1 MKKSG
6 TGPACEK
13 RLLLW
18 ERARPRTGLL
28 RDRALWER
36 ALWERALLAKGL
48 LLSITLLSLALPPA
62 ASAQDIS
69 RIAFGSCGDQA
80 KPQPIWTPILADAP
94 DLFLL
99 LGDNVYADTDDPVEL
114 QAAYNAL
121 GNIPGFQRLREST
134 PVMATWDDHDY
145 GQNDIGRDYVS
156 KEASRQIMLD
166 FFGEPLDSERR
177 TRPDGIY
184 TSHTFGQ
191 EGRRV
196 QVILLDLRWNRG
208 ELMALSDPQQLAWRE
223 AQQMGP
229 YEANLRADAQLL
241 GEAQWTWLE
250 EQLLEDV
257 DIRIIGSSIQ
267 LLADFTGWET
277 WANFPQERQRF
288 FGLLEAYQREP
299 VVIISGDV
307 HWADYS
313 EIRASGMA
321 WPLIELTSS
330 GITEEWKAVSPNR
343 HRVGEAFPVANYGV
357 IDIDWRTEVPGVSL
371 QIKDETGRVLLEKR
385 ESFQP

>member
-1 MKKSG
+1 MK
-6 TGPACEK
+6 TIP
-13 RLLLW
+13 
-18 ERARPRTGLL
+18 
-28 RDRALWER
+28 
-36 ALWERALLAKGL
+36 LA
-48 LLSITLLSLALPPA
+48 LSLLCMSATSPA
-62 ASAQDIS
+62 QAQDIT
-69 RIAFGSCGDQA
+69 RIAFGSCGDQT

-94 DLFLL
+94 DLFIL

-121 GNIPGFQRLREST
+121 GNIPGFARLRQST
-134 PVMATWDDHDY
+134 PIMATWDDHDY
-145 GQNDIGRDYVS
+145 GQNDIGKDYVS
-156 KEASRQIMLD
+156 KEASRRIMLD

-177 TRPDGIY
+177 SRADGIY
-184 TSHTFGQ
+184 TSHTFGE

-250 EQLLEDV
+250 QELQEDV
-257 DIRIIGSSIQ
+257 DLRIIGSSIQ

-288 FGLLEAYQREP
+288 FGLLEQYQNEP

-313 EIRASGMA
+313 EIRDSGMA

-330 GITEEWKAVSPNR
+330 GLTEEWKAVSPNR

-357 IDIDWRTEVPGVSL
+357 IDIDWLSEVPEVNL
-371 QIKDETGRVLLEKR
+371 QIKDETGRVLLER
-385 ESFQP
+385 TERFE

>member
-1 MKKSG
+1 MKGARKPDSATRHEG
-6 TGPACEK
+6 ACLQANS
-13 RLLLW
+13 RSCLLL
-18 ERARPRTGLL
+18 ALGLL
-28 RDRALWER
+28 T
-36 ALWERALLAKGL
+36 
-48 LLSITLLSLALPPA
+48 LSGAPSAD
-62 ASAQDIS
+62 AQDIT
-69 RIAFGSCGDQA
+69 RIAFGSCGDQT

-94 DLFLL
+94 DLFIL

-121 GNIPGFQRLREST
+121 GNIPGFARLRQST
-134 PVMATWDDHDY
+134 PIMATWDDHDY
-145 GQNDIGRDYVS
+145 GQNDIGKDYVS
-156 KEASRQIMLD
+156 KEASRRIMLD

-177 TRPDGIY
+177 SRADGIY
-184 TSHTFGQ
+184 TSHMFGE

-208 ELMALSDPQQLAWRE
+208 DLMALSDPQQLAWRE

-250 EQLLEDV
+250 QELQKDV
-257 DIRIIGSSIQ
+257 DLRIIGSSIQ

-288 FGLLEAYQREP
+288 FGLLEQYQREP

-313 EIRASGMA
+313 EIRDSGMA

-330 GITEEWKAVSPNR
+330 GLTEEWKAVSPNR

-357 IDIDWRTEVPGVSL
+357 IDIDWHSEVPEVTL
-371 QIKDETGRVLLEKR
+371 QIKDETGSVLLER
-385 ESFQP
+385 TERFE

>member
-6 TGPACEK
+6 AHI
-13 RLLLW
+13 LW

-28 RDRALWER
+28 RER
-36 ALWERALLAKGL
+36 ALWERALLANPI
-48 LLSITLLSLALPPA
+48 LLSLTLLSLTLLSLGLSPT

-69 RIAFGSCGDQA
+69 RIAFGSCGDQT
-80 KPQPIWTPILADAP
+80 KPQPIWSPILADAP

-99 LGDNVYADTDDPVEL
+99 LGDNVYADTDNPVEL
-114 QAAYNAL
+114 QAAYNTL

-134 PVMATWDDHDY
+134 PIMATWDDHDY

-166 FFGEPLDSERR
+166 FFGEPPDSERR

-208 ELMALSDPQQLAWRE
+208 DLMALSDPQQLAWRE

-229 YEANLRADAQLL
+229 YEANLRGDAELL
-241 GEAQWTWLE
+241 GEAQWSWLE

-299 VVIISGDV
+299 IVIISGDV

-371 QIKDETGRVLLEKR
+371 QIKDETGIVLLEKR